1 MVRFYLSVFAL
12 LLYLPYLL
20 ALESGHEENDVFSLK
35 SQLLVGEMMSTRDF
49 QSLSTGM
56 ARFLSGLGLY
66 TFELVPETRCQTR
79 IL

>member
-35 SQLLVGEMMSTRDF
+35 SQLLVGEMTSTRDF
-49 QSLSTGM
+49 PSLATGCTKM
-56 ARFLSGLGLY
+56 LHRSLLWIKG
-66 TFELVPETRCQTR
+66 EL
-79 IL
+79 L